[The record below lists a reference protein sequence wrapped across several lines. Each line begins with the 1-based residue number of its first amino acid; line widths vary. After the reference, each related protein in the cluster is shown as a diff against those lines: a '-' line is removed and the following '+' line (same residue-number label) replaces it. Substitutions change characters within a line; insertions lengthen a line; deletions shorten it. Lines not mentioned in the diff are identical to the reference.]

1 MTGNDN
7 KQITLEA
14 IAEFTNGGAW
24 NQTEYSDHGVPVV
37 RVTDIKNETV
47 DLSDC
52 KFLPKSSLGR
62 YARHALRAG
71 DLVIC
76 TVGSHPTQ
84 PGSVVGRSAV
94 MPQSVHGALLNQN
107 AVCIRSSSP
116 DVDQGWLGYL
126 GRSREFHDYIINRA
140 RGSANQV
147 RMAIGLLKEM
157 PIEVPPLAVQRR
169 IAGILSAYDE
179 LMENSQRRIRLLEA
193 MARALYREWFVHFR
207 FPGHEKHPRV
217 ASPLGDIPQGWEVKP
232 FSAIASY
239 VNGYPFKPAQLGTEG
254 KPIIK
259 IKELKAGI
267 VTDTPRNLGDEIP
280 EKYNIHDG
288 DVLFSWSADLDTYL
302 WMGGE
307 GLLNQHLFN
316 VVPFDGISRAFCFH
330 ALKGS
335 MPRFRALSLGATMH
349 HIKRSALDQVFTLL
363 PPAPLRKR
371 FEVLVEPMHQQLITL
386 TKHVE
391 NLRRTRDLLLPR
403 LLSGQV
409 EISTVATISSTNE
422 SNRSLS
428 SEPTSTAHR
437 KHIL

>member
-217 ASPLGDIPQGWEVKP
+217 ASPLGDIPQGWEVTTFGELYTTGSGGTPSRACPEYFEDGTIDWVKSQELLDG
-232 FSAIASY
+232 FVLSTEERITERALKESSAKLFPANAVLIALYGATIGKLAILSRPAATNQACCA
-239 VNGYPFKPAQLGTEG
+239 VLPKLPGFGREFAFLTLLLNRERIIGLRLGAAQQNISQVLLRNFECLKPAD
-254 KPIIK
+254 
-259 IKELKAGI
+259 EL
-267 VTDTPRNLGDEIP
+267 VRR
-280 EKYNIHDG
+280 
-288 DVLFSWSADLDTYL
+288 FSEQTA
-302 WMGGE
+302 
-307 GLLNQHLFN
+307 
-316 VVPFDGISRAFCFH
+316 PFF
-330 ALKGS
+330 
-335 MPRFRALSLGATMH
+335 
-349 HIKRSALDQVFTLL
+349 DQILTLQ
-363 PPAPLRKR
+363 R
-371 FEVLVEPMHQQLITL
+371 QIQT
-386 TKHVE
+386 
-391 NLRRTRDLLLPR
+391 LRRTRDLLLPR

-409 EISTVATISSTNE
+409 ELAPSNGKETN
-422 SNRSLS
+422 L
-428 SEPTSTAHR
+428 
-437 KHIL
+437 